1 MCYLTDNPLTF
12 TPIHSVFSMY
22 IVKTS
27 WCKLFNDYKFFVS
40 MKNFKISL
48 SIRRKVFSYS
58 HVNIATMNLKSFCG
72 DPITITSFDVIF
84 HQGTYVTVT
93 RRSLSLDL
101 SVWTCYFW
109 FSSLTL
115 MLTYF
120 MFCFINYLNLV
131 LCFIILSFVLKS
143 RWWRKTRIRCSC

>member
-12 TPIHSVFSMY
+12 SPTHSVFSMY

-58 HVNIATMNLKSFCG
+58 HVNIATMNLKSFYG

-93 RRSLSLDL
+93 HRSLSLD
-101 SVWTCYFW
+101 
-109 FSSLTL
+109 
-115 MLTYF
+115 MLLL
-120 MFCFINYLNLV
+120 I
-131 LCFIILSFVLKS
+131 
-143 RWWRKTRIRCSC
+143 